1 MEYRPGGRTIDEV
14 DGMLTLLRALWRAEE
29 GRRSIHDASGRERVT
44 RQELA
49 NLFADDLCRTVLHK
63 RTAKRG
69 LSARRFMAVSQSP
82 TLS

>member
-1 MEYRPGGRTIDEV
+1 
-14 DGMLTLLRALWRAEE
+14 MLTLLRALWRAEE

-82 TLS
+82 TLI